1 MKKIAVLFTTFL
13 FLNPVLY
20 AIAPIDGGEVSGRV
34 IDSKLNTALPYVNI
48 IVKSE
53 SGDIIT
59 GGITDDNGYFKITK
73 IKEKLNLPQEGLQD
87 LNSVKVKT

>member
-34 IDSKLNTALPYVNI
+34 IDS
-48 IVKSE
+48 VKFNE
-53 SGDIIT
+53 DVT
-59 GGITDDNGYFKITK
+59 WFKI
-73 IKEKLNLPQEGLQD
+73 N
-87 LNSVKVKT
+87 